1 VQSACFL
8 FIPKFE
14 PMFFSKP
21 FLVLV
26 FVVCTAFSSQI
37 TRPQQTKWVVMKGG
51 SLRVDGSTNVNKFN
65 CVITNYSKPD
75 TIAIQRNNQEQV
87 HLSGA
92 IRLNV
97 QNFDCHNP
105 VMTSDLRKTLKAKD
119 FPSLVV
125 RFVNLNRYPDLTGK
139 QDRIKGVVAIELA
152 GVTKRFDV
160 DYKVFSIGED
170 AINLIGSRQVNFS
183 DFNIVPPRKI
193 GGMIQTDNELNVM
206 FNLRLKVID

>member
-1 VQSACFL
+1 
-8 FIPKFE
+8 
-14 PMFFSKP
+14 
-21 FLVLV
+21 
-26 FVVCTAFSSQI
+26 
-37 TRPQQTKWVVMKGG
+37 
-51 SLRVDGSTNVNKFN
+51 
-65 CVITNYSKPD
+65 
-75 TIAIQRNNQEQV
+75 
-87 HLSGA
+87 
-92 IRLNV
+92 
-97 QNFDCHNP
+97 
-105 VMTSDLRKTLKAKD
+105 
-119 FPSLVV
+119 V